1 MNLGDPLFA
10 NDSLYQQKLNGLA
23 ERYSL
28 ETIPVS
34 FDELTYFFTKVS
46 NPGDVAVDLDSQGE
60 LLWQPYWAE
69 DWESSRA
76 LCRLLLNRAI
86 QGISILDLGCGL
98 GLTGAVAAS
107 RGAKVILADNA
118 RPALEFSEINCW
130 KWNHLCSYREL
141 DWKASQSE
149 LEPVDLI
156 VGAEIIYDS
165 DDWIDL
171 ERFWRQHLKPDGQV
185 WLCDPFRR
193 TGKEFRDWI
202 RKKNW
207 DAVFQDLN
215 IPEFEKPVNVVELSL
230 N

>member
-1 MNLGDPLFA
+1 MDWQSG
-10 NDSLYQQKLNGLA
+10 
-23 ERYSL
+23 YSL

-130 KWNHLCSYREL
+130 KWNHLCSYREV
-141 DWKASQSE
+141 DWKANQSE
-149 LEPVDLI
+149 LKTGRPDRRR
-156 VGAEIIYDS
+156 GN
-165 DDWIDL
+165 
-171 ERFWRQHLKPDGQV
+171 HLRLGRLDRSGTILASTPET
-185 WLCDPFRR
+185 RR
-193 TGKEFRDWI
+193 TSL
-202 RKKNW
+202 
-207 DAVFQDLN
+207 AVRSFSAN
-215 IPEFEKPVNVVELSL
+215 R
-230 N
+230 